1 MAPVNQ
7 FVGVFVVLFKI
18 GKQCVCRRL
27 PSAAKFVEIYVLT
40 RRAIR
45 LPKMRH
51 NIPGE
56 IFDPAIRCEPAHDSI
71 FLGDH
76 ERFVFRMEAEVL
88 FDLGFRPI

>member
-1 MAPVNQ
+1 M
-7 FVGVFVVLFKI
+7 
-18 GKQCVCRRL
+18 
-27 PSAAKFVEIYVLT
+27 EIYVLT

-56 IFDPAIRCEPAHDSI
+56 LFNPAIRCEPAHDSI

-76 ERFVFRMEAEVL
+76 ERFVLRMEAEVL
-88 FDLGFRPI
+88 FDLGICPF